1 MPGDLRIIDGIEYAS
16 VLGYRPLL
24 LDLYLPPAGLSPAGS
39 GSSGSGSSGSDPAAP
54 RPAVVLFLHGGGWGL
69 GTRKDVGPAF
79 GSWRPSFFERLALAG
94 FAVASA
100 DYRLS
105 GEARFPAQLHDAKA
119 AVRWLRRHAGHYG
132 LDSDRIV
139 AWGASAGGHLAALV
153 GLTGDVAELEGTVG
167 EGSRGPGGPGPG
179 GPGPGGPGPG
189 GPGPGGPAERPTE
202 SSRVA
207 AVVDWYGPTDLLSM
221 EAQSGG
227 TGPMSHDAPD
237 GPEGKL
243 IGGRVSELPE
253 LARAASP
260 ISYVLPGPPPF
271 LIMHGTADRAV
282 PLAQSETLAEALA
295 AAGAQVETEWIEGS
309 DHMWIGAPDIE
320 GIFTASVDFARRVT
334 SAKEGSASHG

>member
-1 MPGDLRIIDGIEYAS
+1 MAGDPRIIEGIEYAS

-24 LDLYLPPAGLSPAGS
+24 LDLYLP
-39 GSSGSGSSGSDPAAP
+39 SGSDPAAT

-69 GTRKDVGPAF
+69 GTRKSVGPTF
-79 GSWRPSFFERLALAG
+79 DNWRPGFFERLALAG

-119 AVRWLRRHAGHYG
+119 AVRWLRRHADGYG

-139 AWGASAGGHLAALV
+139 AWGSSAGGHLAALV
-153 GLTGDVAELEGTVG
+153 GLTGDVPELEGTVG
-167 EGSRGPGGPGPG
+167 EGRPGPGGPPGAGGPGPG
-179 GPGPGGPGPG
+179 GPGA
-189 GPGPGGPAERPTE
+189 GPAERPAE

-227 TGPMSHDAPD
+227 TGLMSHDSPD
-237 GPEGKL
+237 GPEGNL
-243 IGGRVSELPE
+243 VGGRVSELPE

-260 ISYVLPGPPPF
+260 ISYVLPGAPPF
-271 LIMHGTADRAV
+271 LIMHGTADRGV
-282 PLAQSETLAEALA
+282 PLAQSESLADALA

-309 DHMWIGAPDIE
+309 DHMWIGAPDVE

-334 SAKEGSASHG
+334 PAKEASASHG